1 MNGYDLSSR
10 SRMLKRGW
18 YCLMKFCS
26 ASSASASLP
35 TSRKSI
41 DSAISTICT
50 SPRVTR
56 LEKWPVTRLRIDLA
70 LPT

>member
-18 YCLMKFCS
+18 YCLMNPCS
-26 ASSASASLP
+26 ASRASASVP
-35 TSRKSI
+35 TSTKST
-41 DSAISTICT
+41 DSIASTI
-50 SPRVTR
+50 SYAPRVTGFVKC
-56 LEKWPVTRLRIDLA
+56 EATRLRIDFA